1 MKLQLLN
8 EKINR
13 YIKIL
18 KHYGFKLTITYYLGQ
33 QSEGKYF
40 NFRKKMILNFVY
52 NLRKKADINNITDKD
67 DMVERDFPKIVWTMW
82 QQGEAQMPEM
92 VKASIKTIKTFA
104 ERNCCEFNLLT
115 DENLA
120 TFINIPIDITEKYK
134 KKELS
139 AAHYSDIVRFY
150 LLYEYGGIWMDATLF
165 VSPYTTID
173 ALEGDFFTLNHPP
186 LQEGGMG
193 YTVGDFKWSGFFL
206 AGKKGKSYF
215 KNIRDLY
222 VFYVRK
228 YPIFIDYLIMDY
240 FILSEYNSNSYYR
253 ELVDT
258 LPIYAHT
265 ESVWFFKFNDS
276 KLFDEKE
283 WDDVLRTTPIMKTTY
298 KINEKELVP
307 QSYLYKLYN
316 GELNE

>member
-1 MKLQLLN
+1 MKLQLLK
-8 EKINR
+8 EKIKR

-18 KHYGFKLTITYYLGQ
+18 RHYGFKLTITYYLGQ
-33 QSEGKYF
+33 QSEEKYF

-52 NLRKKADINNITDKD
+52 NLREKADINNITDMD

-82 QQGEAQMPEM
+82 QQGEAQMPET
-92 VKASIKTIKTFA
+92 VKASIKTIKAFA
-104 ERNCCEFNLLT
+104 ERNECEFYLLT
-115 DENLA
+115 DETLA
-120 TFINIPIDITEKYK
+120 EFINIPIDITEKYK

-150 LLYEYGGIWMDATLF
+150 LLYRYGGIWMDATLF

-173 ALEGDFFTLNHPP
+173 ELEGD
-186 LQEGGMG
+186 
-193 YTVGDFKWSGFFL
+193 FFL

-222 VFYVRK
+222 VYYVRK

-240 FILSEYNSNSYYR
+240 FILSEYNVNRYFR
-253 ELVDT
+253 ELVDKI
-258 LPIYAHT
+258 PIL
-265 ESVWFFKFNDS
+265 ESAENLWFLRDHANDI
-276 KLFDEKE
+276 FDEQE
-283 WDDVLRTTPIMKTTY
+283 WDNVLKTTPIMKTTY
-298 KINEKELVP
+298 KINEKEIIP
-307 QSYLYKLYN
+307 NSYLYKLYH